1 MFIFANMFSP
11 MEKYLSALLHYHDC
25 VIVPGLGGFVA
36 NRKEVTLHPSQHWFS
51 PPAKEIGFNR
61 SLLHQDGLLAHFVA
75 QREKLAFEEAAAK
88 VAAFSEQVRARVAG
102 GETVVLDELGS
113 LRADVIGNLVFSPNE
128 EASFLPEAFGLS
140 SFRFE
145 PVDSRRTARI
155 EAGRSLRS
163 LPKVSSRYRV
173 AAAAMLA
180 GLFFLAT
187 PELRMPELN
196 TASLASF
203 PVESTPVLPLE
214 EPVPVLAEELVAE
227 VAAEPFV
234 AAEESGR
241 YYHLIAASF
250 REEGPARAEA
260 AALVRK
266 GFDQAG
272 VLPAGN
278 SRYRISL
285 QSFPTK
291 ASALQAMEDL
301 RSRPGFAS
309 VWVHLEP

>member
-1 MFIFANMFSP
+1 M
-11 MEKYLSALLHYHDC
+11 
-25 VIVPGLGGFVA
+25 
-36 NRKEVTLHPSQHWFS
+36 
-51 PPAKEIGFNR
+51 
-61 SLLHQDGLLAHFVA
+61 
-75 QREKLAFEEAAAK
+75 
-88 VAAFSEQVRARVAG
+88 
-102 GETVVLDELGS
+102 
-113 LRADVIGNLVFSPNE
+113 IGNLVFSPNE

-203 PVESTPVLPLE
+203 AVESTPVLPLE

-241 YYHLIAASF
+241 YHLIAASF

-260 AALVRK
+260 AALVRS
-266 GFDQAG
+266 GFNQAS

-291 ASALQAMEDL
+291 ASALEAMEDL

-309 VWVHLEP
+309 VWVHVEP

>member
-1 MFIFANMFSP
+1 

-36 NRKEVTLHPSQHWFS
+36 NRKEVTLHPSRHWFS

-88 VAAFSEQVRARVAG
+88 EAAFSEQVRARVAG

-203 PVESTPVLPLE
+203 PVESTQVAPAP
-214 EPVPVLAEELVAE
+214 AEDPAELIAGELVVE
-227 VAAEPFV
+227 VPIETIAEPE
-234 AAEESGR
+234 ASGR
-241 YYHLIAASF
+241 FHLIAASF

-291 ASALQAMEDL
+291 ASALEAMEDL
-301 RSRPGFAS
+301 RSRQGFAS
-309 VWVHLEP
+309 VWVHVEP